1 MKNIGKYHGIACY
14 ECSDKEYK
22 EVYRNNEDNGRQIF
36 IIDGVMVKNNVII
49 GHYNGSF
56 VTDVY
61 DGVPY
66 IVEKKATVPQKM
78 ETAVTEPTGITDIV
92 YSDYTTAVDNFFKTL
107 VDPVVEPVC

>member
-1 MKNIGKYHGIACY
+1 MKNIGKYHGIFCY

-22 EVYRNNEDNGRQIF
+22 EVYKNNEDNGKKIF
-36 IIDGVMVKNNVII
+36 IVDGVMVKENVII

-56 VTDVY
+56 VTDIY

-66 IVEKKATVPQKM
+66 IVEKKAAVPQKM
-78 ETAVTEPTGITDIV
+78 ETADTEPVGITEIV